1 MEGIYKRRD
10 CTLYVGKKKINR
22 QEVYDK
28 CDGHCAYC
36 GKEITFKQMQVDHI
50 KPLYRNDNVVTLE
63 SWGVERGTDDIDNL
77 LPSCARCNRWKST
90 FSLEMFRKEIE
101 LQIERLNNYN
111 NNYRMAKDYGLI
123 SENNNKVIFYFEK
136 K

>member
-1 MEGIYKRRD
+1 LEGIHKRRD
-10 CTLYVGKKKINR
+10 CILYVGKKKINR

-50 KPLYRNDNVVTLE
+50 KPLYRNDNVITLE

>member
-1 MEGIYKRRD
+1 
-10 CTLYVGKKKINR
+10 VGKKKINR

-28 CDGHCAYC
+28 YGGHCAYC

-50 KPLYRNDNVVTLE
+50 KPLYRNDNVTTLE
-63 SWGVERGTDDIDNL
+63 VWGVERGTDEMDNL
-77 LPSCARCNRWKST
+77 NPSCARCNRWKST
-90 FSLEMFRKEIE
+90 FCLETFRKEIE
-101 LQIERLNNYN
+101 SQVERLNNYN
-111 NNYRMAKDYGLI
+111 NNYRMAKDYGLV